1 VIQNYKTFDEI
12 YKKPAVPDYR
22 DSNNSVQ
29 AAMTMGSFL
38 YGNNNNRNNN
48 SGNNNRQ
55 ATNLQATSGKVKK
68 SVSTKGQKVN
78 NNNNIKNMAKTATQ
92 FNKQQPNNN
101 INLPRQNN
109 PTPSQFA
116 QTSFP
121 QQQNINI
128 YSPFE

>member
-1 VIQNYKTFDEI
+1 MIQNYKTFDEI

-38 YGNNNNRNNN
+38 YGNNN
-48 SGNNNRQ
+48 RQ
-55 ATNLQATSGKVKK
+55 ATGNKVKK

-78 NNNNIKNMAKTATQ
+78 NNNNNRNMAKTATQ
-92 FNKQQPNNN
+92 FNKQKPNNN

-109 PTPSQFA
+109 PITSPFA

-121 QQQNINI
+121 
-128 YSPFE
+128 